1 MYLTF
6 ESKVL
11 LAFPLLK
18 GIIMKKQIFIM
29 ALAATALIACKEE
42 KKDMD
47 DVMDENAM
55 ETETVVEVEEEQP
68 MTRTVSYSQEDAGT
82 MQRDF
87 EESVT
92 VDQDGNVTNIKG
104 WTVYSTV
111 DKDIT
116 SLENAN
122 TANKMTAV
130 QKLRTDFNSLKNSI
144 PDYLN
149 LRRVR
154 RAVDDVDREISDFE
168 ELSTESNV
176 SDRKMNRY
184 LNNIGEAYDDLADEV
199 ARARKKYVENK
210 EDAIEEYLEEV
221 NDLDSGKT
229 TEERYRDA
237 REEYDEEM
245 DQK

>member
-1 MYLTF
+1 
-6 ESKVL
+6 
-11 LAFPLLK
+11 
-18 GIIMKKQIFIM
+18 MKKQIFIM

-111 DKDIT
+111 DNDIT

>member
-1 MYLTF
+1 
-6 ESKVL
+6 
-11 LAFPLLK
+11 
-18 GIIMKKQIFIM
+18 MKKQIFIM